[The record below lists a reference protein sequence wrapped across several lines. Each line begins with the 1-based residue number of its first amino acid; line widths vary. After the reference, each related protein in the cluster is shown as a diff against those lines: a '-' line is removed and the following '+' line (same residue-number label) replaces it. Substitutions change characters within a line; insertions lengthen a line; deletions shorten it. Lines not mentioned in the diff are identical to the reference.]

1 MNVGPLAKGK
11 DITVLRSKDG
21 SRQKRRDYKKNL
33 RKAIGEYLERRE
45 FGISDGYTTSPHFVQ
60 EWTGFRDL
68 VYSPWW
74 SRCWV
79 VQELIVAQDATT
91 MYGDA
96 SLTWRELQ
104 CMKIL
109 ISQFAFHGCFMDGHE
124 DVRNSWS

>member
-11 DITVLRSKDG
+11 DMTVLRSKDG

-68 VYSPWW
+68 VYSP
-74 SRCWV
+74 SLYLLAPVTHNDDNV
-79 VQELIVAQDATT
+79 VSKYRFCDVASIH
-91 MYGDA
+91 G
-96 SLTWRELQ
+96 LTQVETRKLY
-104 CMKIL
+104 IL
-109 ISQFAFHGCFMDGHE
+109 PYVPFSNRQ
-124 DVRNSWS
+124 